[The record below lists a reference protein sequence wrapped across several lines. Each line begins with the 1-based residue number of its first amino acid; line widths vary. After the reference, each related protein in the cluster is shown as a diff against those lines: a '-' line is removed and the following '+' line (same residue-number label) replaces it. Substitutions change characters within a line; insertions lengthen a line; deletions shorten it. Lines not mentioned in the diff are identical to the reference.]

1 MATTQS
7 YAQHAHRPSLTLAA
21 GVPALVA
28 FILLAVVTVR
38 QPTLE
43 RLALLCLAFSV
54 FVLVMISRA
63 YTVRLQDR
71 IIRLEMLGRLER
83 LGRAADFA
91 RLSTQQ
97 LVALRFA
104 SNAELPALIDRAL
117 AETLTAVQ
125 IKQAVKEW
133 QADLHRT

>member
-1 MATTQS
+1 MTTTQS
-7 YAQHAHRPSLTLAA
+7 YEKHAHQPRLTAAA
-21 GVPALVA
+21 GIPAIIA
-28 FILLAVVTVR
+28 FMLLAVVTVR
-38 QPTLE
+38 QPSLE
-43 RLALLCLAFSV
+43 HLALLCLAVSV
-54 FVLVMISRA
+54 FVLVLISRA

-71 IIRLEMLGRLER
+71 IIRLEMLGRLDR

-91 RLSTQQ
+91 RLSTRQ

-117 AETLTAVQ
+117 AETLTAEQ